1 MSVRRVLTSS
11 MALEKWGECLYD
23 GSSPASEIDLDRYDH
38 TQKIERSKDRNVLL
52 KHYTA
57 SSDDLYLRLY
67 QISSQINFLFS

>member
-38 TQKIERSKDRNVLL
+38 TQKIERSKCVVE
-52 KHYTA
+52 T
-57 SSDDLYLRLY
+57 LYSFIR
-67 QISSQINFLFS
+67 